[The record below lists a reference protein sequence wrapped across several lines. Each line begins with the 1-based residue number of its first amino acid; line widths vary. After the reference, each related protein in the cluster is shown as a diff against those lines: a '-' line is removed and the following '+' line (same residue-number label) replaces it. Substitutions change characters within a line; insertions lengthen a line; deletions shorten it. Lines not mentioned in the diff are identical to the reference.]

1 MGENLQFNSE
11 QLQQVDDLLDRF
23 DDSWHRQQIPNIAE
37 FLFSGED
44 ANNLLLLIE
53 LIKIDLEYRWRTQA
67 TVSMAPQTQLP
78 WFSLLR
84 DYQRCFP
91 KLGND
96 CDLPLD
102 LIVEEYRVR
111 RRWGDRPSHYIYTL
125 QYGPR
130 HPDIESA
137 LSAVDKELQ
146 PPDDSPLQGSPQQ
159 SHICDLS
166 LPAFDKSSP
175 TDLQVGDEIG
185 DFRLLN
191 RLGSGSFAEVFLA
204 QQKSMQRLVA
214 LKVSLV
220 RSHEPKVLS
229 SLDHPN
235 IVRVYDQRQVGKLYF
250 LLMQYV
256 SGGSLREIIERMP
269 SDNIDVYSG
278 QMFLQAA
285 CQTVE
290 DQGHVPTL
298 TRRQTSVSSMN
309 WGTTVTWLGARLAS
323 ALQHAHSQGVQHR
336 DIKPENILVTAE
348 GQPLLVDFNL
358 SFGQS
363 IEGANA
369 QDFFGGSLAYMSPQQ
384 LKVLLNECS
393 PEEVDPTS
401 DFYSLA
407 IMLWELLVGKRPFPD
422 DPEEETTQSTLKNML
437 ARRLAGPNLADLPEH
452 CPGGLKEMLVEHLG
466 ASDSG
471 TIRSTTGTVR
481 RLHLAL
487 SSEVDRLLTPG
498 SDKWTTRWA
507 LRPTLWILL
516 GGLLPNVLISLLNIW
531 ANHQLTLQNFDRKF
545 FVATQQP
552 VINAITFA
560 LGISAGLWAFGPVIK
575 AMWALQSQPFDRQAV
590 GKTIATRCL
599 TAPQIL
605 VGVILALWVGS
616 GVAFPLWNQASP
628 LSQVGTADFFVFV
641 GSQILHGIIAASTT
655 FVFVSL
661 ITVKAFYPCFL
672 PEHEDRHAQRQLNRL
687 GQQLDWATSCLGLTP
702 LLAILV
708 LSLADQMVEKR
719 VFIALAVVG
728 FLCYLLSST
737 VTPKIHKTLD
747 WLKLSLAPI
756 EELLPTNSPDQ

>member
-1 MGENLQFNSE
+1 MGQNPRSNARKS
-11 QLQQVDDLLDRF
+11 QQVDDLLDRF
-23 DDSWHRQQIPNIAE
+23 DDAWHRRQIPNIAE
-37 FLFSGED
+37 YLLSSED
-44 ANNLLLLIE
+44 TNNRDLLIE
-53 LIKIDLEYRWRTQA
+53 LIKIDLEYRWRTQPNDSTA
-67 TVSMAPQTQLP
+67 SQTKLP
-78 WFSLLR
+78 WFPLLR
-84 DYQRCFP
+84 DYLRCFP
-91 KLGND
+91 ELGND
-96 CDLPLD
+96 SELPLD
-102 LIVEEYRVR
+102 LIVEEYRTR
-111 RRWGDRPSHYIYTL
+111 KRWGDRPSHHTYAI

-130 HPDIESA
+130 HSDLESA
-137 LSAVDKELQ
+137 LSAVDNEPR
-146 PPDDSPLQGSPQQ
+146 PPASDTLLVSPQQ
-159 SHICDLS
+159 SLIRDLS
-166 LPAFDKSSP
+166 LPALDKSSP
-175 TDLQVGDEIG
+175 ADLQVGDEFG
-185 DFRLLN
+185 DFQLLN
-191 RLGSGSFAEVFLA
+191 QLGSGSFAEVFLA

-235 IVRVYDQRQVGKLYF
+235 IVRVYDQRQVGKLYL

-269 SDNIDVYSG
+269 SENIDVYSG

-285 CQTVE
+285 CQTIE

-298 TRRQTSVSSMN
+298 TRHQTSVSSMN

-323 ALQHAHSQGVQHR
+323 ALRHAHNQGVQHR

-358 SFGQS
+358 SFGKS
-363 IEGANA
+363 IMGSNA

-393 PEEVDPTS
+393 PEEVDQTS

-407 IMLWELLVGKRPFPD
+407 IVLWELLVGKRPFPD
-422 DPEEETTQSTLKNML
+422 DPEEEPTQSTLKNML

-452 CPGGLKEMLVEHLG
+452 CPGGLKEMLVEYLG
-466 ASDSG
+466 ASDLG
-471 TIRSTTGTVR
+471 NVRSTNGTVR

-487 SSEVDRLLTPG
+487 SSAVDRLLTPG
-498 SDKWTTRWA
+498 SDKWATRWA
-507 LRPTLWILL
+507 LRPTFWILL
-516 GGLLPNVLISLLNIW
+516 GGLLPNALISLLNIW

-552 VINAITFA
+552 VINAITFT

-575 AMWALQSQPFDRQAV
+575 AMWARQSQLFDRQAV
-590 GKTIATRCL
+590 GETIAARCL

-605 VGVILALWVGS
+605 AGVILALWVGS
-616 GVAFPLWNQASP
+616 GVAFPLWNRTSP

-641 GSQILHGIIAASTT
+641 GSQVLHGIIAAATT

-672 PEHEDRHAQRQLNRL
+672 PEHEDRHAQRQLKRL

-708 LSLADQMVEKR
+708 LSLADQMVDKR

-747 WLKLSLAPI
+747 WLRLSLAPI